1 MAVLLQKKLDP
12 RDYTEMTADL
22 ADRIDDVL
30 ADLLGELGELS
41 VVQRVQVGG
50 AVDSV
55 EQALC
60 GF

>member
-1 MAVLLQKKLDP
+1 
-12 RDYTEMTADL
+12 MTADL
-22 ADRIDDVL
+22 ADRVDDVL

-55 EQALC
+55 EQALF
-60 GF
+60 GV